1 MLTVVFSIH
10 CCFFIVL
17 ATWLEICRTN
27 EYFFFTMQMRARPI
41 LRGASEVLRA
51 RAQFAQDWNQVLGH
65 LTFGVTIQ
73 EDVLTSNN
81 DVI

>member
-1 MLTVVFSIH
+1 
-10 CCFFIVL
+10 
-17 ATWLEICRTN
+17 
-27 EYFFFTMQMRARPI
+27 MQMRARPI
-41 LRGASEVLRA
+41 FRGASEVLRA
-51 RAQFAQDWNQVLGH
+51 RAQFAQDWNQVLEH